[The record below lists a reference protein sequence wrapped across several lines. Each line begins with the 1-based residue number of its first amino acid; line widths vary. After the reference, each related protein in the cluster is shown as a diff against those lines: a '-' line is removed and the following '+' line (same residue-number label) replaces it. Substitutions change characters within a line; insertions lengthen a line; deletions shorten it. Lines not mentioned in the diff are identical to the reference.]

1 MDTSVGE
8 NAKTATSSKM
18 ESSYKFPTV
27 NVLQHA
33 VGTTPLA
40 IILARKPVM
49 MDNGVHYARNLA
61 KSTALTLDAT
71 RDALSRAHPVS
82 RIAPGRARIAE
93 VAGWPVQCRV
103 TYCPALEDARRY

>member
-1 MDTSVGE
+1 
-8 NAKTATSSKM
+8 M
-18 ESSYKFPTV
+18 ESFYKSPTG

-33 VGTTPLA
+33 VGTTPLV
-40 IILARKPVM
+40 IILARKRVM
-49 MDNGVHYARNLA
+49 MGNGVHYARNLA
-61 KSTALTLDAT
+61 KSSVPTPDAT

-82 RIAPGRARIAE
+82 RIAPGLARIAE